1 MKIFISLI
9 ILFNLL
15 FSLEVDTKMFEG
27 KDSINYLSEI
37 EKKIN
42 EAKINNLR
50 PKKILTEERY
60 YFDQIKNSILKKVEI
75 AKIDLN
81 NKDNK
86 QFSISGMYISIN
98 ELLDI
103 EKKIKEQKDLIEEL
117 QNKLSFT
124 KRLIENITKEDKDS
138 SLLYQLQFAYFKT
151 QKNNIENKIEQFNE
165 YKEELLQYISIG
177 IEKIQD
183 ENIEQV
189 NINLEKN
196 EEKIKKLLQQK
207 AELQIKLEKAKI
219 EENQINFQKFLK
231 ELITL
236 ESSYQNLIKGGI
248 ELYIK
253 KVIYS
258 LSNKNEEEYINTFN
272 TIIEKISVLDDK
284 NKQKFNSLN
293 SIINDLAKRRFG
305 KTKVIVATS
314 SSQINNIF
322 LKLKDIL
329 TDTLFVFNEQAI
341 TSLSLIKALFLIIF
355 GFLLGNIYKKWLL
368 KISTKSTYINPISLK
383 ISSNFGFYLINF
395 TALMIA
401 ISSLGIDMSSVSLI
415 VGALS
420 IGIGFGLQ
428 TVISNF
434 IAGII
439 IMFERTIRIGD
450 VIEINELL
458 KGTVSD
464 VRIRSTT
471 IKTFDNIDIIIPNS
485 SFIQNNVINWTL
497 DDPSRRLHI
506 PFGVAYGT
514 KIEKV
519 KEVVLKELFESNLI
533 YIRGV
538 KDKEPEIRM
547 EMMNSSSV
555 DLELLVWVKTN
566 DKMPNSLKS
575 DFLTLIYNTL
585 YKHNIEIPFPQ
596 LDIHNK

>member
-329 TDTLFVFNEQAI
+329 TDREC
-341 TSLSLIKALFLIIF
+341 
-355 GFLLGNIYKKWLL
+355 
-368 KISTKSTYINPISLK
+368 
-383 ISSNFGFYLINF
+383 
-395 TALMIA
+395 
-401 ISSLGIDMSSVSLI
+401 
-415 VGALS
+415 
-420 IGIGFGLQ
+420 
-428 TVISNF
+428 
-434 IAGII
+434 
-439 IMFERTIRIGD
+439 
-450 VIEINELL
+450 
-458 KGTVSD
+458 
-464 VRIRSTT
+464 
-471 IKTFDNIDIIIPNS
+471 
-485 SFIQNNVINWTL
+485 
-497 DDPSRRLHI
+497 
-506 PFGVAYGT
+506 
-514 KIEKV
+514 
-519 KEVVLKELFESNLI
+519 
-533 YIRGV
+533 
-538 KDKEPEIRM
+538 
-547 EMMNSSSV
+547 
-555 DLELLVWVKTN
+555 
-566 DKMPNSLKS
+566 
-575 DFLTLIYNTL
+575 
-585 YKHNIEIPFPQ
+585 
-596 LDIHNK
+596 